1 MEVWGVP
8 FTGALVTALS
18 AIIYITLLFGLVDVG
33 GRLCKRCKAFCKR
46 CLRKFRRR

>member
-18 AIIYITLLFGLVDVG
+18 AIIYITLVLGLVDVG
-33 GRLCKRCKAFCKR
+33 RRLCRLCKAFCKR
-46 CLRKFRRR
+46 WWRKFRHH

>member
-18 AIIYITLLFGLVDVG
+18 AVIYLTLVLGLVDVG
-33 GRLCKRCKAFCKR
+33 RRLYKFCIAFCKR
-46 CLRKFRRR
+46 CWWKFHQH